1 MLMQAQFD
9 EEHDIHIS
17 ELEAKANRNRGNIR
31 VSYDNFRSAHTFHDH
46 DRRRVD
52 PEYGASDD
60 EFEQEE
66 MEVTYVTLLTHP
78 LRVLCICICGGQR
91 TPSAPSRF
99 GSKFPHLC

>member
-78 LRVLCICICGGQR
+78 LRVLCMYMRG
-91 TPSAPSRF
+91 SAHPVSALSVR
-99 GSKFPHLC
+99 